1 MSTPSDTTSII
12 ASNVRA
18 YEKEIEE
25 DFQAQIQPILQMYLY
40 KTRRSNPINSVF
52 DMSSYVDI

>member
-1 MSTPSDTTSII
+1 MSSAQPVVLDR
-12 ASNVRA
+12 RA

-25 DFQAQIQPILQMYLY
+25 DFQAQVQPILQLYLQ

-52 DMSSYVDI
+52 DMSTYIQI